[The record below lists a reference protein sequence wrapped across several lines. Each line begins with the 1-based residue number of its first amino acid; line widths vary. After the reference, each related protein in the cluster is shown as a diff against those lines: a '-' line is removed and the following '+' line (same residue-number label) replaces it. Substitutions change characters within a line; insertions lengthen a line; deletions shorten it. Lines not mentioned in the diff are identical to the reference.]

1 MASNSI
7 YPEIERLNAIDSSY
21 QRRREMESMPGD
33 QQFTARVHIKKIE
46 RFYGYIR
53 EDGYRDGKAIIGLLD
68 GTDQEL
74 KLVFPQDMNATV
86 DSWRE
91 GQIVDLRV
99 SFHEFDSAY
108 KRYQVLVRKL
118 SNDADNT
125 DDNSTKSETN
135 PESLT
140 PVESTTVTANDL
152 QDSTVEAGPHDIQTE
167 ESALESELKGNS
179 EVETPEPEKKSFES
193 DTL

>member
-7 YPEIERLNAIDSSY
+7 YSEIERLNTIDSSY

-33 QQFTARVHIKKIE
+33 QQFTASVHIKEIE

-74 KLVFPQDMNATV
+74 KLVFPQDMNDTV

-91 GQIVDLRV
+91 GQEVRLQV

-108 KRYQVLVRKL
+108 NRYQVLVRKL
-118 SNDADNT
+118 GDDADNT
-125 DDNSTKSETN
+125 VDTSTKNEAN

-140 PVESTTVTANDL
+140 PTDRTTVTANDL
-152 QDSTVEAGPHDIQTE
+152 QDSTAEAGPYDVQTE
-167 ESALESELKGNS
+167 ESVLESELKDNS
-179 EVETPEPEKKSFES
+179 EVETSEPMEPEPEPE
-193 DTL
+193 T